1 MLGTGGL
8 EWGKRPEETDDQF
21 DSTVL
26 VELTVVHARCDH
38 RLSVKADLVPGET
51 EVGAVVGSLE
61 PLATRSGGA
70 DSRLGGALLIVPV
83 TAAPRVP
90 ADLGAR

>member
-1 MLGTGGL
+1 
-8 EWGKRPEETDDQF
+8 
-21 DSTVL
+21 
-26 VELTVVHARCDH
+26 
-38 RLSVKADLVPGET
+38 
-51 EVGAVVGSLE
+51 VGAVVGSLE

-70 DSRLGGALLIVPV
+70 DSRLAGALLIVPV